1 MTYSPQVVL
10 FLMTPP
16 FGLWGGRDG
25 TGRPDSDRANL
36 TAGRRTGRS
45 DVRTALRRCVH
56 GATFAQAA
64 EERLKPA

>member
-1 MTYSPQVVL
+1 VVL

-16 FGLWGGRDG
+16 FGLSGGRDG
-25 TGRPDSDRANL
+25 TGRPDSDRAGL
-36 TAGRRTGRS
+36 TAASRRIGRS
-45 DVRTALRRCVH
+45 DLRTLLRRCAH